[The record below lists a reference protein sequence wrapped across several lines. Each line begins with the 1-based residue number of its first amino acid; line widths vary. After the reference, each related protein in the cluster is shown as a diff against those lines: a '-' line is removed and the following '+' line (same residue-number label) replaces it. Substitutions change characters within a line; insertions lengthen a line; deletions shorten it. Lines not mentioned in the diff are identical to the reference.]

1 MKIPEEQFVVM
12 TKREEFV
19 FSPGKEG
26 ESRQIMRNGTPFYM
40 GDCRVIGC
48 GVKGTRAPDALTS
61 PGEIKIH
68 LSLVLEPTGEEY
80 SPGMRWFTEPVEQVT
95 VR

>member
-1 MKIPEEQFVVM
+1 MKIPEGEFVIR
-12 TKREEFV
+12 TKREELV
-19 FSPGKEG
+19 FSPGTEG
-26 ESRQIMRNGTPFYM
+26 QSRQIMRNGTPFYM

-48 GVKGTRAPDALTS
+48 GVQGRRAPDVLTN
-61 PGEIKIH
+61 PGEIKVH

-80 SPGMRWFTEPVEQVT
+80 TPGMRWYSEPVVEIT